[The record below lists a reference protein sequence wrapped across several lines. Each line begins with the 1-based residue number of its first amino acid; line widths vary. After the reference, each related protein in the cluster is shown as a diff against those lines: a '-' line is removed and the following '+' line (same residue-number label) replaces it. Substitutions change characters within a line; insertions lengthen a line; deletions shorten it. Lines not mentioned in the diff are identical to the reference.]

1 MRVELWDENPI
12 DDHPICVKDVP
23 DFREAANAGEVDV
36 SCDSGAHIVIQVE
49 PAHARIGL
57 GFYYE
62 LRTVDIFV
70 TRVIKA
76 SPAGRVGLKAGDQIL
91 RIKGKDVS
99 RMQEGDAQ
107 SLINAN
113 ASVGVALTVKHA
125 DGKVEDVTVKD
136 GPIYPTRTDGIPVD

>member
-1 MRVELWDENPI
+1 M
-12 DDHPICVKDVP
+12 
-23 DFREAANAGEVDV
+23 
-36 SCDSGAHIVIQVE
+36 E

-57 GFYYE
+57 RFYYE
-62 LRTVDIFV
+62 LRTLDAFV
-70 TRVIKA
+70 TRVVKA
-76 SPAGRVGLKAGDQIL
+76 STAGRVGLKSGDQIL

-125 DGKVEDVTVKD
+125 DGRIEDVTVKVYEKMPHNVFD
-136 GPIYPTRTDGIPVD
+136 IVPDRCVDDLLAFLGAKFGGPESGTRAA